1 MGNTNRNSSLLW
13 RIALCLGIGGIG
25 GIIVDFDHILNK
37 ATGIVEWA
45 EFHTLAV
52 FLFLCGCF
60 IASVAGLAISLVLRR
75 YKGGG

>member
-1 MGNTNRNSSLLW
+1 MNVGNTNRNSSLLW
-13 RIALCLGIGGIG
+13 RIALCLGLGGIG

-52 FLFLCGCF
+52 FLFLLGMF
-60 IASVAGLAISLVLRR
+60 VASIGGLFLSLVLR
-75 YKGGG
+75 K